1 MHGFIRFLTRIR
13 SGAAS
18 LFKFS
23 LNCLSAADKKT
34 LGSILEKRDGP
45 ARLLLRLMNVSKPQ
59 RKLDKSYRK
68 SGEGST
74 ILKQLCAA
82 AKWQGASDFH
92 TRSGWVRVDTDP
104 RFVAPVRAGSNL
116 SIFTLSLFS
125 VWKLYMFPYLAASS
139 RSAVALIGENGWPL
153 TSNYTNLST

>member
-34 LGSILEKRDGP
+34 RDGP

-74 ILKQLCAA
+74 ILKQFNDAWPQSGREQATFTLDPVGFVLTPTRDLWRLC
-82 AKWQGASDFH
+82 
-92 TRSGWVRVDTDP
+92 
-104 RFVAPVRAGSNL
+104 VRALISL
-116 SIFTLSLFS
+116 SSLS
-125 VWKLYMFPYLAASS
+125 VWKLYMFPYLAASSS

-153 TSNYTNLST
+153 TSNYTNLSN